1 MGSWSAWAGSVTC
14 SWLPGCTDSV
24 PNVPFRAESRM
35 VLPLV
40 KACAEDPT
48 APAPCG
54 QLSAQ
59 TSVSRCCARGLLG
72 PRSAPRT
79 ASQASAKGTK
89 VHRHSVRVCVA
100 DPLAFAG
107 EASSAGRTARPAG
120 STRRCALRAGTAL
133 CARRCP
139 VLLRLTFHCLTRLQV
154 TS

>member
-1 MGSWSAWAGSVTC
+1 MVCLGRLCNLLLASGLHRLCAKCTISSREQDGAA
-14 SWLPGCTDSV
+14 PGQS
-24 PNVPFRAESRM
+24 
-35 VLPLV
+35 
-40 KACAEDPT
+40 CAEDPT

-120 STRRCALRAGTAL
+120 STRRCGLRAGTAL